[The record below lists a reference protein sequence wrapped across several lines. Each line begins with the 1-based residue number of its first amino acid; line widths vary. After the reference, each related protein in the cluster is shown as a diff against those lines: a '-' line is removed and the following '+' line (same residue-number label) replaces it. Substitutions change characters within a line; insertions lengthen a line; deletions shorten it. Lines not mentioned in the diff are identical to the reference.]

1 MVLYR
6 RSKKPHLSYYSNKM
20 VDAIRRAL
28 LAGIMHPF
36 AGKLVDQNGRVIR
49 SGQEEGHMTNEE
61 IVSMDWLND
70 NVVGSLPSEW
80 QLTET
85 GKKTV
90 KISGVI
96 EK

>member
-1 MVLYR
+1 
-6 RSKKPHLSYYSNKM
+6 
-20 VDAIRRAL
+20 
-28 LAGIMHPF
+28 
-36 AGKLVDQNGRVIR
+36 
-49 SGQEEGHMTNEE
+49 
-61 IVSMDWLND
+61 MDWLND